1 MSFPNRG
8 KIWLNSYLITG
19 TAAAILLI
27 VGSIPAATSFARR
40 VASDFFHPYVA
51 VGRAAKDAAADKSL
65 LLLDH
70 ETLAAALA
78 ETRRELGEVAAKA
91 ERAAALAAENNALR
105 QLVKLRPLPG
115 FRYLTAEVLLFDPL
129 YWKQHFTL
137 NAGSAD
143 GVVNGAAVLFMM
155 RRDGEIVPAVAGFV
169 GAVTGTTCEVS
180 SLYDQTLR
188 IPVRLVQSGAVGFLN
203 GENMPLPS
211 EGLASISYLPLGGG
225 YRIGESAVTAGFDPG
240 VPAGLR
246 LGELAL
252 IDQQNGIFDGALYR
266 RGYLRPALGGI
277 EDLNFVVIIV
287 PEPAPGRAGE

>member
-1 MSFPNRG
+1 MSFPDRG
-8 KIWLNSYLITG
+8 KIWLNSYLLTG
-19 TAAAILLI
+19 LTAAVLLI
-27 VGSIPAATSFARR
+27 AGSIPAATSFARR
-40 VASDFFHPYVA
+40 AASDFFHPYA
-51 VGRAAKDAAADKSL
+51 AAGRAAKNAVADKSL

-70 ETLAAALA
+70 DTLAAALTD
-78 ETRRELGEVAAKA
+78 TRRQLGEAAAKA
-91 ERAAALAAENNALR
+91 ERVDALTAENNALR

-137 NAGSAD
+137 SAGTND
-143 GVVNGAAVLFMM
+143 GVINGSAVLFMIN
-155 RRDGEIVPAVAGFV
+155 RDGESIPMVAGFV
-169 GAVTGTTCEVS
+169 SDVSKTTCEVS

-188 IPVRLVQSGAVGFLN
+188 IPVRLLQSGAVGFLN
-203 GENMPLPS
+203 GENLPAPS
-211 EGLASISYLPLGGG
+211 EGLASLSFLPLGGG
-225 YRIGESAVTAGFDPG
+225 YRIGETAVTAGFDPK

-266 RGYLRPALGGI
+266 RGHLRPALGGI

-287 PEPAPGRAGE
+287 PERIPERAE